1 MFPVKIYLIS
11 TNSFFNFVSRY
22 FQVEC
27 VRKFIVLPKEF
38 SIPGG
43 ELGPTLK
50 LKRYLVAE
58 MYQKEIDEMYKWRRA
73 NVPKRNRQI
82 DEMYQWNRTRVP
94 KKLDEMYKWNWTN
107 APRRNRRDVQIK
119 SNKCTK
125 KKRMK
130 CTNENEQMNEQET
143 KLRRKVQMKL
153 SKRNPNK
160 IEYYQQKMEQLYKWT
175 WTNFVRNQSE

>member
-1 MFPVKIYLIS
+1 LFPVKIYLIS

-58 MYQKEIDEMYKWRRA
+58 MYQKEIDEMYK
-73 NVPKRNRQI
+73 
-82 DEMYQWNRTRVP
+82 
-94 KKLDEMYKWNWTN
+94 
-107 APRRNRRDVQIK
+107 
-119 SNKCTK
+119 
-125 KKRMK
+125 
-130 CTNENEQMNEQET
+130 
-143 KLRRKVQMKL
+143 
-153 SKRNPNK
+153 
-160 IEYYQQKMEQLYKWT
+160 
-175 WTNFVRNQSE
+175 